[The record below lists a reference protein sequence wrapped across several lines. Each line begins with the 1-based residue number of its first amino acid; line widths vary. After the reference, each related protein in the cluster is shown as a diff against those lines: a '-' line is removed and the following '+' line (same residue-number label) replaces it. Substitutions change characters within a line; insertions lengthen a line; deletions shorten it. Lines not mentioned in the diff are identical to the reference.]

1 MSSYPWEGDRR
12 FNAYSQYLKN
22 RFGTRIQKLSLHA
35 GFTCPNRDGSIGY
48 GGCSYC
54 DNSAFNP
61 SYCDASKSIAQQLE
75 EGMDFHKHR
84 YRKAASYFAYFQAY
98 SNTYADLETLKRL
111 YSEALETD
119 QVVGLVIGTRPDC
132 MDEEKLEYLAGL
144 SENKYVMVEYGVES
158 CNDRTLARVNRGHDF
173 GTAVRAL
180 EMTSSYGLPTGAHL
194 IFGLPDETP
203 EEWMQWAAILSE
215 LPISTLKFHQLQILR
230 NTPIAELYS
239 EEPQRFCT
247 LPFPEY
253 VDFIVDFL
261 ERLNPAFMIE
271 RFAGEVPPRYLQVQT
286 WDLIRNEQVVQVM
299 ERRLEER
306 KTHQGRL
313 WRP

>member
-75 EGMDFHKHR
+75 EGMEFHKHR

-98 SNTYADLETLKRL
+98 SNTYADLGTLKRL
-111 YSEALETD
+111 YSEALDRE

-132 MDEEKLEYLAGL
+132 VDEDKLEYLARL
-144 SENKYVMVEYGVES
+144 SEKKYVMVEYGVES
-158 CNDRTLARVNRGHDF
+158 CNDRTLALINRGHDF

-180 EMTSSYGLPTGAHL
+180 EMTRSYGLPTGAHL

-203 EEWMQWAAILSE
+203 EEWMQWAAILSR
-215 LPISTLKFHQLQILR
+215 LPINTLKFHQLQILR

-239 EEPQRFCT
+239 REPQRFRT

-261 ERLNPAFMIE
+261 ERLNPALMIE

-299 ERRLEER
+299 ERRLER
-306 KTHQGRL
+306 RNTYQGRL